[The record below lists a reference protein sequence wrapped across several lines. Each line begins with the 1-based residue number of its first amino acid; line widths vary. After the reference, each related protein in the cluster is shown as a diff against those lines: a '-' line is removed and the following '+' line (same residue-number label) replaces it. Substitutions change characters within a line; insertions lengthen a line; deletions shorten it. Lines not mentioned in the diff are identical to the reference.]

1 MLLPCANLLFLVY
14 CKEKVWNYQLDIKET
29 RFKMSFFLSDPV
41 EHDQME
47 SRKIT
52 AHVLATEGGYLL

>member
-1 MLLPCANLLFLVY
+1 
-14 CKEKVWNYQLDIKET
+14 
-29 RFKMSFFLSDPV
+29 MSFFLSDPV